1 MPSITSLVAAAN
13 RLIGV
18 VARGPTPPGRPRTNS
33 PPPHFTPERG
43 TPTIEDPDPTIE
55 EQSAAAFA
63 AFTVVA
69 HDCAAAGNSAA
80 FGSGALDERAGQAV
94 ADLSIALYASE
105 PWGGPADPR
114 PLVGR

>member
-63 AFTVVA
+63 AFTAPQATVPPSVPA
-69 HDCAAAGNSAA
+69 PSTSAP
-80 FGSGALDERAGQAV
+80 D
-94 ADLSIALYASE
+94 
-105 PWGGPADPR
+105 R
-114 PLVGR
+114 PLRICRSPCTPPSPGAVRPTPDP